1 MRPEV
6 GKLVGMSGMLALDDL
21 EDACRKLSGLGFEAV
36 GVFHGQIGSR
46 LVNAP
51 VFEGHYRAA
60 GTVIRE
66 AGFIV
71 STLNVI
77 EDEPEFQP
85 FGTTDDLRRSS
96 ERLAHQLRM
105 AEAMGAPGILI
116 WDGRARDS
124 MTADRAPELLAECI
138 GRAREMAGPAGDID
152 ISVELHPF
160 TFALQYR
167 KLREL
172 ARALTSVN
180 SSICVDFCHFA
191 VALGPGFLSAIDEV
205 VMDCVGEIHYCDSD
219 CVTSEFHFPAGR
231 GSLDMRAIEAFFVGR
246 QVPASMDVFQW
257 PFPLAGARDGMSLY
271 RDFVSRLSSRP

>member
-21 EDACRKLSGLGFEAV
+21 EDACRKLSELGFEAV

-66 AGFIV
+66 AGLIV

-77 EDEPEFQP
+77 EDEPGFQP
-85 FGTTDDLRRSS
+85 FGTTDDLQRSS

-105 AEAMGAPGILI
+105 AVAMGAPGILI
-116 WDGRARDS
+116 WDGRARDAR
-124 MTADRAPELLAECI
+124 TAGKAAQLLAECI
-138 GRAREMAGPAGDID
+138 GRARQMAGTAGDVD

-160 TFALQYR
+160 TFALQHR

-172 ARALTSVN
+172 ARALASVN
-180 SSICVDFCHFA
+180 SSICVDFCHFS
-191 VALGPGFLSAIDEV
+191 VALGPDFLSAIDDV
-205 VMDCVGEIHYCDSD
+205 VMERVGEIHYCDSD
-219 CVTSEFHFPAGR
+219 CVTSEFHYPAGR
-231 GSLDMRAIEAFFVGR
+231 GSLDMKAIEAFFAGR
-246 QVPASMDVFQW
+246 QIPASMDVFQW
-257 PFPLAGARDGMSLY
+257 PFPIAGARDGMSLY
-271 RDFVSRLSSRP
+271 KDFVNRIATRP